1 MKYPFILLIR
11 LYQRFASA
19 LLPFNHCRFYPSC
32 SNYSLEAIRTHGAV
46 NGFWLTIKRIIKCH
60 PFSSSSGYDPVP

>member
-1 MKYPFILLIR
+1 MKLAIILLIR
-11 LYQRFASA
+11 LYQRFVSA

-32 SNYSLEAIRTHGAV
+32 SEYSVEAITTYGAIR
-46 NGFWLTIKRIIKCH
+46 GLWLSVKRLLKCH